1 MEEKKTLKEIIREAG
16 IEGDFACDLCES
28 LYGFGCTKRDHGGR
42 DENCDEDLAN
52 ELIKAIDRE
61 YIERPKFEDGEP
73 VHVGDKYQN
82 RLSKTY
88 KVVTCSIDLNGGFEL
103 YGNNGVAVDSTG
115 FQPGERVKRPEPEV
129 VGADGKPIKV
139 GETVYA
145 AGYDRFEGPCEVTEL
160 KVGGFATVRWNDNSS
175 GAVMASRLTH
185 ECPDTLERIQQD
197 AKKHYCEYWGC
208 GDDHCANCHV
218 LIDGKTPADHYKT
231 RDCINAMMYDL
242 LARQRKVLE
251 RDAR

>member
-1 MEEKKTLKEIIREAG
+1 MEEKKTLKEIIKEAG
-16 IEGDFACDLCES
+16 TEGDFACDLCES

-52 ELIKAIDRE
+52 ELNKAIDCE
-61 YIERPKFEDGEP
+61 FIERPRFEDGEP
-73 VHVGDKYQN
+73 VQFEDEYVMRNGEHC
-82 RLSKTY
+82 R
-88 KVVTCSIDLNGGFEL
+88 VTSLGVSPYGFAVNPLAKDSIFHLEL
-103 YGNNGVAVDSTG
+103 GKN
-115 FQPGERVKRPEPEV
+115 ERVKRPEPEV

-139 GETVYA
+139 GETVWHAVTGMEYVVDGINTDGYQCVTLRKGA
-145 AGYDRFEGPCEVTEL
+145 ARITIDANL
-160 KVGGFATVRWNDNSS
+160 I
-175 GAVMASRLTH
+175 TH

-231 RDCINAMMYDL
+231 RDCINAMMQDL

>member
-1 MEEKKTLKEIIREAG
+1 MKEKKALKEIIKEAG
-16 IEGDFACDLCES
+16 SNGNFTCDLCMALDNE
-28 LYGFGCTKRDHGGR
+28 GCDGGPWSTVCT
-42 DENCDEDLAN
+42 EAVAALLLE
-52 ELIKAIDRE
+52 AIDRE
-61 YIERPKFEDGEP
+61 YIERPRFEDGEP
-73 VHVGDKYQN
+73 VKVGDEF
-82 RLSKTY
+82 RLS
-88 KVVTCSIDLNGGFEL
+88 
-103 YGNNGVAVDSTG
+103 VDSVEDEPHTVENFTLFSDGSFNVG
-115 FQPGERVKRPEPEV
+115 FGNDYSSTFDVGGRLKRPFPRV
-129 VGADGKPIKV
+129 VGADRKPIKV

-145 AGYDRFEGPCEVTEL
+145 VGYDRFEGPCEVTEL

-231 RDCINAMMYDL
+231 RDCINAMMQDL

>member
-1 MEEKKTLKEIIREAG
+1 MEEKKTLREIIREAG
-16 IEGDFACDLCES
+16 TEGDFACDLCES

-52 ELIKAIDRE
+52 ELNKAIDCE
-61 YIERPKFEDGEP
+61 FIERPRFEDGEP
-73 VHVGDKYQN
+73 VQFEDEYVMRNGEHC
-82 RLSKTY
+82 R
-88 KVVTCSIDLNGGFEL
+88 VTSLGVSPYGFAVNPLAKDSIFHLEL
-103 YGNNGVAVDSTG
+103 GKN
-115 FQPGERVKRPEPEV
+115 ERVKRPEPEV

-145 AGYDRFEGPCEVTEL
+145 VGYDRFEGPCEVTEL

-231 RDCINAMMYDL
+231 RDCINAMMQDL